1 MTSSSNW
8 TDQQI
13 EALLGHLLRG
23 GVMLAAVVIM
33 LGGILYLGRY
43 GMSAPNYHVFRGEP
57 ADLRTVSGVIMN
69 TLQFRSRGIIQ
80 LGLLLLI
87 ATPIARVVLSVIG
100 FLKERDGGYVL
111 VTLIV
116 LFLLLYSLLGG
127 RLG

>member
-13 EALLGHLLRG
+13 EALLGHLLRV
-23 GVMLAAVVIM
+23 GVMLAAVVVV

-43 GMSAPNYHVFRGEP
+43 GMSAPNYQAFKGEP

-69 TLQFRSRGIIQ
+69 ALQFRSRGIIQ

-87 ATPIARVVLSVIG
+87 ATPIARVVLSIIG
-100 FLKERDGGYVL
+100 FVRQRDGSYVL

-116 LFLLLYSLLGG
+116 LFLLLYSLMGGPLG
-127 RLG
+127 

>member
-1 MTSSSNW
+1 MTSSSSW

-23 GVMLAAVVIM
+23 GVMLAAVVVM
-33 LGGILYLGRY
+33 LGGLLYLGRY
-43 GMSAPNYHVFRGEP
+43 GMSAPNYHAFRGEP
-57 ADLRTVSGVIMN
+57 ADLRTISGVIMN

-100 FLKERDGGYVL
+100 FLKERDGSYVL